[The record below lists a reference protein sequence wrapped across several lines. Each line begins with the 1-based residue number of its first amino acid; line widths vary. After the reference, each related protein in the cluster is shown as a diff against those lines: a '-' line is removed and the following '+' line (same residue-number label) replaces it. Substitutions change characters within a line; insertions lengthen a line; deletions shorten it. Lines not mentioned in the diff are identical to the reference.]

1 MSAAR
6 GGDANEASIQP
17 GTPIARPASLS
28 QQARG
33 SPQRVLSVSVGRCAG
48 LFSRIPS
55 DPRESY
61 SQISKRNINMH
72 GNQLQRVAGRLRRA
86 ALSLAWVVAGATL
99 GAAAIAAPLA
109 GSVIGN
115 QASATYTDASAV
127 PRISTSNTVQT
138 IVQQVSSFT
147 LVADQS
153 RPAAP
158 GQTVYF
164 PHTLTN
170 TGNGT
175 DTFNLATVDVAGGF
189 GFGAI
194 QIFADVNGD
203 GVPDNATAI
212 TSTGALAASGVFQFV
227 VAGTVPGGATSGAT
241 DSITITA
248 TDVTPAG
255 GTAAPVVNT
264 DGVTVGSNAVLN
276 VTKSLSATS
285 GPSPSASAI
294 TITLTYS
301 NTGST
306 AATAVTITDAI
317 GSGATAGMAYV
328 PGSGLWNG
336 VATTDAAAGDP
347 AGIGYDFGSTVGG
360 RVTAV
365 IASVAPNVT
374 GTLSFRVSVNSGVAP
389 GTASTANTAN
399 FSYDPDGAGAAPATA
414 AAPTNTA
421 SYTVAQSAA
430 VVANDVGSTTDASAA
445 NDIVNV
451 GAVSQGAIVAFD
463 NNVVNNGNG
472 TDTFN
477 ITVAPGTFPAG
488 TTFLLFRAD
497 GVTPLVDS
505 NGDSIPDT
513 GPVAAG
519 GANARVFVRAVLP
532 SGAVSAVPV
541 SATMTATSV
550 FNPLVSD
557 TVTDTLAAITASTA
571 DLRNGA
577 ANALGTGAGPEAS
590 AVTTQSVN
598 PGASTTFVLKI
609 NNTSAVADTYALVAS
624 TDNSFASIAL
634 PAGWS
639 VSFRADASGGAGD
652 CSATGAVIANSGVV
666 NAGAVATV
674 CAVVTVPAASA
685 AAPAPGVSLFFRA
698 LSLATGAG
706 DRKHDAVIVNTVR
719 SLTLTPNNAGQIFP
733 GGTITYSH
741 TLANT
746 GNVSEG
752 AVAGRVTLA
761 RTDSL
766 SGWTSVVY
774 WDANNDGLLD
784 PSDPVLTDLSQVT
797 VGAGAG
803 LDAGESTRVFVRLF
817 SPATAVIG
825 EIDLSTVTATVTG
838 AINGAAAPAAVSSQ
852 DTTSVI
858 AGTVRL
864 LKEQVLDAN
873 CDGIE
878 ATYSQ
883 AQIGAGAVPGA
894 CIKYRITA
902 INEGTSAVSG
912 LVLSDASPSGTT
924 ISSTALG
931 CAATVSQGTVSAP
944 ANATAGTVSATLGAL
959 APAAQATLT
968 FCVRIDL

>member
-1 MSAAR
+1 MSAAQ

-17 GTPIARPASLS
+17 GAPIARPTPLS

-33 SPQRVLSVSVGRCAG
+33 SPQRVLSVSVGRWAG

-55 DPRESY
+55 NHRESF
-61 SQISKRNINMH
+61 SPIPKRNITMQ
-72 GNQLQRVAGRLRRA
+72 GNQLQGMAGRLRRA

-203 GVPDNATAI
+203 GVPDNATPI

-227 VAGTVPGGATSGAT
+227 VAGTVPGAATSGAT

-255 GTAAPVVNT
+255 GTAPAVVNT
-264 DGVTVGSNAVLN
+264 DVVTVGSNAVLN
-276 VTKSLSATS
+276 VTKALSATS
-285 GPSPSASAI
+285 GPSPAASAI

-306 AATAVTITDAI
+306 AATAVTITDVI

-347 AGIGYDFGSTVGG
+347 AGIAYDFGITVGG
-360 RVTAV
+360 RMTAV
-365 IASVAPNVT
+365 IGSVAPNVT

-389 GTASTANTAN
+389 GTAATANTAN

-421 SYTVAQSAA
+421 TYTVLQAAA

-451 GAVSQGAIVAFD
+451 GAVSQGATVAFD
-463 NNVVNNGNG
+463 NNVINNGNG

-488 TTFLLFRAD
+488 TTFLLFRSD

-505 NGDSIPDT
+505 NGDGIPDT

-519 GANARVFVRAVLP
+519 ANTHVFVRAVLP

-541 SATMTATSV
+541 SAVMTATSV

-557 TVTDTLAAITASTA
+557 TVTDTLAAITASTV

-577 ANALGTGAGPEAS
+577 ANTLGTGAGPEAT

-598 PGASTTFVLKI
+598 PGASTTFVLKV
-609 NNTSAVADTYALVAS
+609 NNTSAVADSYALAAS
-624 TDNSFASIAL
+624 TDNTFASIAL

-639 VSFRADASGGAGD
+639 VSLRADASGAAGD

-685 AAPAPGVSLFFRA
+685 AAPTPGVSLFFRA
-698 LSLATGAG
+698 LSSTTGAG

-752 AVAGRVTLA
+752 AAAGRVTFA

-784 PSDPVLTDLSQVT
+784 PGDPVLTDLSQVT
-797 VGAGAG
+797 VGSGAG
-803 LDAGESTRVFVRLF
+803 LDPGESTRVFVRLF

-838 AINGAAAPAAVSSQ
+838 AINGVAAPAAVSAQ

-873 CDGIE
+873 CDGTE

-944 ANATAGTVSATLGAL
+944 ANASAGTVSATLGAL

-968 FCVRIDL
+968 FCVRINP